1 MGRAAMLCQAG
12 PSIFGVKLGRPVC
25 ATCSPCPV
33 PFCQAPARVE
43 LWQPCLFLPFLPD
56 LRHGIQVA
64 VRARGD
70 ITSNGPK
77 CGNSVNKVYFTFNFG
92 I

>member
-1 MGRAAMLCQAG
+1 MGRAAMLDQAG
-12 PSIFGVKLGRPVC
+12 PSIFGVKLGRPIC
-25 ATCSPCPV
+25 ATCHPPV
-33 PFCQAPARVE
+33 PFCQVPARVE
-43 LWQPCLFLPFLPD
+43 LWQLCLVLPSLANPRD
-56 LRHGIQVA
+56 GMQVGG
-64 VRARGD
+64 RAKGD

>member
-1 MGRAAMLCQAG
+1 MGRAAVLYQAG
-12 PSIFGVKLGRPVC
+12 PSIFGVNLGRPVC
-25 ATCSPCPV
+25 ATCPV
-33 PFCQAPARVE
+33 PIPLCQVAARVE
-43 LWQPCLFLPFLPD
+43 LRQLCLVLPFLAD
-56 LRHGIQVA
+56 LRDGMQVGG
-64 VRARGD
+64 RARGD